1 MNRLATGWII
11 TASVAAACVSAS
23 PAAAQVPFPPSQV
36 GAYSQPGYS
45 PYLNLLRP
53 GSPAINYYGL
63 VRPQVGFTN
72 SIQGLQYQ
80 VNAVGTQVADSQQA
94 PVPLVTGHTT
104 GFMYFSR
111 YFSGSS
117 VRPGGGLGLAR
128 PAVSSPAATGQ
139 MLPGAQG
146 GRPAPP
152 PVQR

>member
-1 MNRLATGWII
+1 MKCLAMGWIGA
-11 TASVAAACVSAS
+11 ASVVAACVFAS
-23 PAAAQVPFPPSQV
+23 PSAAQVPFPPSQV

-53 GSPAINYYGL
+53 GSPAINYFGL
-63 VRPQVGFTN
+63 VRPQVGYTN

-94 PVPLVTGHTT
+94 QAPLVTGHTT

-111 YFSGSS
+111 YFSGSA
-117 VRPGGGLGLAR
+117 VRPAGGLGFAR
-128 PAVSSPAATGQ
+128 PVGNPVATGQ
-139 MLPGAQG
+139 MLPAAQG

-152 PVQR
+152 PIQR